1 MEREKGKKLHST
13 TMISKAQLYQD
24 QSPLQSK
31 SPHMGSGSQGPK
43 PVPLPFLLPLPV
55 VGRAGSI
62 LSSPESQLCASLPIL
77 VSSDLLL
84 VAWSGPWWECLHH
97 GNWQI
102 LQIRAPREILL
113 LNIDQHASGC
123 PLFSS
128 SDHQYPQHLLPGA
141 RKGLFPLPPPSHTEC
156 WPLRIS
162 TLGSEYLD
170 FSLFL
175 NQTLF
180 ALSSI
185 SISYCSVLGG
195 LRFRWYKA
203 LRLRWSNRILLL
215 GATFKNMTKVFW
227 SQTNPSP
234 KWRQCQALFRP
245 QVTAVSSE
253 SACVHPRPW
262 ATQPKAH

>member
-1 MEREKGKKLHST
+1 
-13 TMISKAQLYQD
+13 MISKAQLYQD

-31 SPHMGSGSQGPK
+31 SPHMGNGSQGPK
-43 PVPLPFLLPLPV
+43 PVPLQFLLPLPV
-55 VGRAGSI
+55 VGRAGST

-128 SDHQYPQHLLPGA
+128 TDQYPQHLLLGA
-141 RKGLFPLPPPSHTEC
+141 HKGLFPLPPPSHPEC

-162 TLGSEYLD
+162 TLGSGYLVD
-170 FSLFL
+170 ILIF
-175 NQTLF
+175 
-180 ALSSI
+180 LSS
-185 SISYCSVLGG
+185 SIKLYLPWVPFL
-195 LRFRWYKA
+195 
-203 LRLRWSNRILLL
+203 
-215 GATFKNMTKVFW
+215 
-227 SQTNPSP
+227 
-234 KWRQCQALFRP
+234 
-245 QVTAVSSE
+245 
-253 SACVHPRPW
+253 W
-262 ATQPKAH
+262 ATALY